1 MGWIDTAWPMVG
13 ATSLTLGIIYLLIW
27 LRQRSQYGYL
37 WFFVTAASV
46 AVFSLFELRMMR
58 AAAPDD
64 YAVTLRWAHVPV
76 FVLFLSIVGFIR
88 LYFRTGRLWLGYA
101 ACGLR
106 AVSLVLNFRTGVNI
120 NFEQVTAMTAV
131 PAWGGESVHLPVGV
145 PNPYAI
151 VAQLS
156 NLLLIAF
163 VTEASIALWRRGDAS
178 ARRRA
183 AVVGGSMF
191 LCLVAAS
198 ALAILLNRGLVRIPT
213 AVSVAFLGVVVAMAY
228 ELGWG
233 VLAAAGLSARLR
245 VSEDRLRESEHRL
258 ELAASAGELGL
269 WEWSVAADEIW
280 TTREGRALFGYDAH
294 ERVDLKRFLSSIHPD
309 DRAAVEQDVR
319 AALSKG
325 GSDFEQD
332 FRIVL
337 PDGRLRWVSSR
348 GRIDRDESG
357 AATLMRGVTHDVT
370 GRRQAE
376 ERFRTLVE
384 AAPSAMLVVDTEGM
398 ITLANARAVTMFGY
412 ARQELLGRPVE
423 MLIPGRVRSTHE
435 AHRQAYRE
443 EWRPRAMGAGRE
455 LFAVRKDGT
464 ELPVEVGL
472 NPMQTFEGRFVL
484 ASVVDVT
491 ERKRSELETARQRDE
506 MAHLARVAM
515 LGELSGS
522 LAHELNQPLAAILS
536 NAQAAQRF
544 LAREPPEL
552 ERVTEILAD
561 IVKSDKRAGEVI
573 TRLRSLLK
581 KEEPQHRP
589 LDMNE
594 LVQEVLALM
603 RSDLLNR
610 QIGVRTQLAPRLP
623 AVSGDRVQLQQVLLN
638 LLINGCDAMSG
649 RVAQGDVIV
658 RSESAAGRGVRI
670 SVSDNGGG
678 IPPADLERI
687 FEPFVT
693 TKAQGLG
700 LGLAVCRSIVRSHNG
715 RLWAANNAGG
725 GATLTVELPAAD
737 RLLPSI

>member
-1 MGWIDTAWPMVG
+1 MGWIDMAWPMVG
-13 ATSLTLGIIYLLIW
+13 ATSLTLGLIYLLIW
-27 LRQRSQYGYL
+27 LRQRSQHGYL
-37 WFFVTAASV
+37 LFFVAAAAV
-46 AVFSLFELRMMR
+46 AAFSLFELRMMR
-58 AAAPDD
+58 ATTADE
-64 YAVTLRWAHVPV
+64 YATTLRWAHVPI
-76 FVLFLSIVGFIR
+76 FILFLSLVGFVR
-88 LYFRTGRLWLGYA
+88 LYFRTGRPWPGYA

-106 AVSLVLNFRTGVNI
+106 AVSLLLNFRTGVNI
-120 NFEQVTAMTAV
+120 NFVQVTAMLTV
-131 PAWGGESVHLPVGV
+131 PVWGGESVQIPVGV
-145 PNPYAI
+145 ANPYVV

-163 VTEASIALWRRGDAS
+163 VADATVGLWRRGDPN

-183 AVVGGSMF
+183 AVVGGG
-191 LCLVAAS
+191 
-198 ALAILLNRGLVRIPT
+198 ILLFMLAGSVLAALLNYGLIRIPT
-213 AVSVAFLGVVVAMAY
+213 AVSVAFLGVIVAMAY
-228 ELGWG
+228 DLGWD
-233 VLAAAGLSARLR
+233 VIAAAGLNARLR
-245 VSEDRLRESEHRL
+245 ESEDKLRESEHRL
-258 ELAASAGELGL
+258 QLAASAGELGL

-280 TTREGRALFGYDAH
+280 TTREGRVLFGYEAD
-294 ERVDLKRFLSSIHPD
+294 ERVDLSRFLRSIHPD
-309 DRAAVEQDVR
+309 DRAAVEHDVR
-319 AALSKG
+319 AALNKG
-325 GSDFEQD
+325 GSDFDQD

-337 PDGRLRWVSSR
+337 PDGRLRWVRSR

-357 AATLMRGVTHDVT
+357 AAMLLRGATHDVT
-370 GRRQAE
+370 ARGQAE

-384 AAPSAMLVVDTEGM
+384 AAPSAMLVVDTEGI

-423 MLIPGRVRSTHE
+423 MLIPGRLRSSHE
-435 AHRQAYRE
+435 THRQAYRE

-484 ASVVDVT
+484 ASVVDVS
-491 ERKRSELETARQRDE
+491 ERKRSELETARQRDQ

-544 LAREPPEL
+544 LGRDPPEL
-552 ERVTEILAD
+552 DRVTEILAD
-561 IVKSDKRAGEVI
+561 IVKSDKRAGDVI

-589 LDMNE
+589 LDVNE
-594 LVQEVLALM
+594 LVQEVLVLM

-610 QIGVRTQLAPRLP
+610 QIAVRTQLAQELP

-638 LLINGCDAMSG
+638 LLINGCDAM
-649 RVAQGDVIV
+649 GDAVTQRDITV
-658 RSESAAGRGVRI
+658 RSESALARGVRI
-670 SVSDNGGG
+670 SVADNGTG
-678 IPPADLERI
+678 IPSEDLEHI

-693 TKAQGLG
+693 TKPQGLG

-715 RLWAANNAGG
+715 QLSATNNPSG
-725 GATLTVELPAAD
+725 GATFTIELPAAD
-737 RLLPSI
+737 RLT